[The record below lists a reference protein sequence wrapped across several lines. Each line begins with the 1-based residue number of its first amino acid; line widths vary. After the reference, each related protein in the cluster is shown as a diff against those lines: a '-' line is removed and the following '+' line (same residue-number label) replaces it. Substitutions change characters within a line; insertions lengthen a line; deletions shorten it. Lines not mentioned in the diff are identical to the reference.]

1 MVRRF
6 FVLMGTLVSLLIPA
20 AVFADI
26 AAVPPVLEG
35 NTFGKILIIAL
46 VMVIALTIVITVG
59 IYINKRKK

>member
-26 AAVPPVLEG
+26 TMPPILER